1 MIMFKLSLAASAVLA
16 ATLAAPTQATGS
28 FRDRE
33 DPAVVREWN
42 TLAEGSIPT
51 SAGPTLPRPYA
62 MMHIAMFDAVNSI
75 EGGYTA
81 YRVRIPA
88 TRFAS
93 SEAAAAQAA
102 HDVLISLFPANA
114 AKYDTALSVRLA
126 TIQPLRAQLGA
137 QVGREVAK
145 KILEWRANDGWAT
158 PQTFTPPAL
167 PGVWQ
172 PTPPAN
178 APAGF
183 VQAGDA
189 KPFALPTPYYYLP
202 RRPPALNSQEYADAV
217 NEIKAIGA
225 LNSTVR
231 TDEQTLSARLW
242 ASVGYTTNWGGIW
255 NGVGRFM
262 TLRNNLSLIE
272 SARMFALLNVSIQD
286 GVQTAQASKFVYQ
299 LWRPVTAIQR
309 AGEDLNPATD
319 ADPMWMPLLTTPPY
333 PSYAGN
339 MACIG
344 ASAARSL
351 ALFFGTNDIL
361 VSGQWASTDGVSY
374 VVRSFPGFWQM
385 AEHQAASREYGG
397 IHYHFDT
404 TASQEVCPK
413 VAGYVYANFMRPK
426 WD

>member
-1 MIMFKLSLAASAVLA
+1 MFKLSLAASAVVA
-16 ATLAAPTQATGS
+16 ATLAAPSQATGA

-42 TLAEGSIPT
+42 VLAEGTIPA
-51 SAGPTLPRPYA
+51 SAGPTLPRSYA

-88 TRFAS
+88 TRYAS

-102 HDVLISLFPANA
+102 HDVLVSLYPANT
-114 AKYDTALSVRLA
+114 AKFDTALSTRLA

-145 KILEWRANDGWAT
+145 KILEWRTTDGWAT
-158 PQTFTPPAL
+158 PQSFTPPAL

-172 PTPPAN
+172 LTPPN
-178 APAGF
+178 FPAAAF

-189 KPFALPTPYYYLP
+189 KPFALPTPYYFLP

-217 NEIKAIGA
+217 NEIKAIGGA
-225 LNSTVR
+225 TSSVR
-231 TDEQTLSARLW
+231 TEEQTLSAKLW
-242 ASVGYTTNWGGIW
+242 ASVGYKENWGGVW
-255 NGVGRFM
+255 NGVARDL
-262 TLRNNLSLIE
+262 TYIKNLSLIE
-272 SARMFALLNVSIQD
+272 STRMFALLNVSMMD
-286 GVQTAQASKFVYQ
+286 GLQTAQASKYVFQV
-299 LWRPVTAIQR
+299 WRPVTAIQR
-309 AGEDLNPATD
+309 AGEDMNPATD
-319 ADPMWMPLLTTPPY
+319 ADPDWMPLLTTPAY

-344 ASAARSL
+344 AASARAL
-351 ALFFGTNDIL
+351 ALYFGTNDIP
-361 VSGQWASTDGVSY
+361 VSFQWSSTDGINY
-374 VVRSFPGFWQM
+374 VARGFSGFWQM

-397 IHYHFDT
+397 IHFHFDT

-413 VAGYVYANFMRPK
+413 VAGYVYANYMRPK
-426 WD
+426 WN

>member
-1 MIMFKLSLAASAVLA
+1 MFKLSMAASALVA
-16 ATLAAPTQATGS
+16 VTFAAPSQATGG

-42 TLAEGSIPT
+42 TLAEGTIPA

-62 MMHIAMFDAVNSI
+62 MMHIAMFDAINSI

-81 YRVRIPA
+81 YRTRVPA
-88 TRFAS
+88 TRAAS

-102 HDVLISLFPANA
+102 HDVLIALYPANA
-114 AKYDTALSVRLA
+114 EKFDTALNTRLS
-126 TIQPLRAQLGA
+126 TIHPIRAQLGV

-145 KILEWRANDGWAT
+145 RILEWRANDGWAT
-158 PQTFTPPAL
+158 PQSYTPPKL
-167 PGVWQ
+167 PGLWQ
-172 PTPPAN
+172 PTPPN
-178 APAGF
+178 LPAATF

-189 KPFALPTPYYYLP
+189 KPFALPTPFYYLP

-225 LNSTVR
+225 VNSSVR
-231 TDEQTLSARLW
+231 TEEQTLQAKLW
-242 ASVGYTTNWGGIW
+242 ASVGYKENWGGVW
-255 NGVGRFM
+255 NGVAR
-262 TLRNNLSLIE
+262 TLALSRKLSLIE
-272 SARMFALLNVSIQD
+272 SARMFTLLNVSMMD
-286 GVQTAQASKFVYQ
+286 SVHTAQASKYVFQ

-309 AGEDLNPATD
+309 ADEDLNPATD
-319 ADPMWMPLLTTPPY
+319 ADPSWMPLLTTPPY

-344 ASAARSL
+344 AGSARAL
-351 ALFFGTNDIL
+351 ALYFGTNDIL
-361 VSGQWASTDGVSY
+361 VSYQWSSTDGINFVARGFS
-374 VVRSFPGFWQM
+374 GFWQM

-397 IHYHFDT
+397 IHFHFDT

-413 VAGYVYANFMRPK
+413 VAGYVYANYMRPK
-426 WD
+426 QD

>member
-1 MIMFKLSLAASAVLA
+1 MFKLSLAASAVVA
-16 ATLAAPTQATGS
+16 ATLAAPSQATGA

-42 TLAEGSIPT
+42 ALAEGTIPA
-51 SAGPTLPRPYA
+51 SAGPTLPRSYA

-88 TRFAS
+88 TRYAS

-102 HDVLISLFPANA
+102 HDVLVSLYPANT
-114 AKYDTALSVRLA
+114 AKFDTALSTRLA

-145 KILEWRANDGWAT
+145 KILEWRTTDGWAT
-158 PQTFTPPAL
+158 PQSFTPPAL

-172 PTPPAN
+172 PTPPN
-178 APAGF
+178 FPAAAF

-189 KPFALPTPYYYLP
+189 KPFALPTPYYFLP

-217 NEIKAIGA
+217 NEIKAIGGA
-225 LNSTVR
+225 TSSVR
-231 TDEQTLSARLW
+231 TEEQTLSAKLW
-242 ASVGYTTNWGGIW
+242 ASVGYKENWGGVW
-255 NGVGRFM
+255 NGVARDL
-262 TLRNNLSLIE
+262 TYIKNLSLIE
-272 SARMFALLNVSIQD
+272 STRMFALLNVSMMD
-286 GVQTAQASKFVYQ
+286 GLQTAQASKYVFQV
-299 LWRPVTAIQR
+299 WRPVTAIQR
-309 AGEDLNPATD
+309 AGEDMNPATD
-319 ADPMWMPLLTTPPY
+319 ADPDWMPLLTTPAY

-344 ASAARSL
+344 AASARAL
-351 ALFFGTNDIL
+351 ALYFGTNDIP
-361 VSGQWASTDGVSY
+361 VSFQWSSTDGINY
-374 VVRSFPGFWQM
+374 VARGFSGFWQM

-397 IHYHFDT
+397 IHFHFDT

-413 VAGYVYANFMRPK
+413 VAGYVYANYMRPK
-426 WD
+426 WN

>member
-1 MIMFKLSLAASAVLA
+1 MFKLSLAASALVA
-16 ATLAAPTQATGS
+16 ATLATPSLATGAY
-28 FRDRE
+28 RDRE

-42 TLAEGSIPT
+42 ALAEGTIPA

-88 TRFAS
+88 TRLAS

-102 HDVLISLFPANA
+102 HDVLVSLYPANA
-114 AKYDTALSVRLA
+114 ANFDTALNQRLA
-126 TIQPLRAQLGA
+126 TIHPLRAQLGA

-145 KILEWRANDGWAT
+145 RILEWRATDGWAT

-167 PGVWQ
+167 PGIWQ
-172 PTPPAN
+172 PTPPN
-178 APAGF
+178 FPAAAF

-189 KPFALPTPYYYLP
+189 KPFALPTPSYYLP

-217 NEIKAIGA
+217 NEIRAIGGA
-225 LNSTVR
+225 TSSVR
-231 TDEQTLSARLW
+231 TEEQTLSAKLW
-242 ASVGYTTNWGGIW
+242 ASVGYKENWGGVW
-255 NGVGRFM
+255 NGVAR
-262 TLRNNLSLIE
+262 TLAMSRKLSLIE
-272 SARMFALLNVSIQD
+272 STRMFALLNVSMMD
-286 GVQTAQASKFVYQ
+286 GLQTAQASKFVYQ
-299 LWRPVTAIQR
+299 LWRPVHAIQR

-319 ADPMWMPLLTTPPY
+319 ADPTWMPLLTTPPY

-344 ASAARSL
+344 AASARAL
-351 ALFFGTNDIL
+351 ALYFGTNDIL
-361 VSGQWASTDGVSY
+361 VSYQWSSTDGVNY
-374 VVRSFPGFWQM
+374 VARGFNGFWQL
-385 AEHQAASREYGG
+385 AEHQALSREYGG
-397 IHYHFDT
+397 IHFHFDT

-426 WD
+426 RD

>member
-1 MIMFKLSLAASAVLA
+1 MFKLSLAASAVVA
-16 ATLAAPTQATGS
+16 ATLAAPSQATGA

-42 TLAEGSIPT
+42 VLAEGTIPA
-51 SAGPTLPRPYA
+51 SAGPTLPRSYA

-88 TRFAS
+88 TRYAS

-102 HDVLISLFPANA
+102 HDVLVSLYPANT
-114 AKYDTALSVRLA
+114 AKFDTALSTRLA

-145 KILEWRANDGWAT
+145 KILEWRTTDGWAT
-158 PQTFTPPAL
+158 PQSFTPPAL

-172 PTPPAN
+172 PTPPN
-178 APAGF
+178 FPAAAF

-189 KPFALPTPYYYLP
+189 KPFALPTPYYFLP

-217 NEIKAIGA
+217 NEIKAIGGA
-225 LNSTVR
+225 TSSVR
-231 TDEQTLSARLW
+231 TEEQTLSAKLW
-242 ASVGYTTNWGGIW
+242 ASVGYKENWGGVW
-255 NGVGRFM
+255 NGVARDL
-262 TLRNNLSLIE
+262 TYIKNLSLIE
-272 SARMFALLNVSIQD
+272 STRMFALLNVSMMD
-286 GVQTAQASKFVYQ
+286 GLQTAQASKYVFQV
-299 LWRPVTAIQR
+299 WRPVTAIQR
-309 AGEDLNPATD
+309 AGEDMNPATD
-319 ADPMWMPLLTTPPY
+319 ADPDWMPLLTTPAD

-344 ASAARSL
+344 AASARAL
-351 ALFFGTNDIL
+351 ALYFGTNDIP
-361 VSGQWASTDGVSY
+361 VSFQWSSTDGINY
-374 VVRSFPGFWQM
+374 VARGFSGFWQM

-397 IHYHFDT
+397 IHFHFDT

-413 VAGYVYANFMRPK
+413 VAGYVYANYMRPK
-426 WD
+426 WN

>member
-1 MIMFKLSLAASAVLA
+1 MFKLSLAASALVA
-16 ATLAAPTQATGS
+16 ATLAAPSQATGA

-42 TLAEGSIPT
+42 TLAEGTIPT
-51 SAGPTLPRPYA
+51 SAGPSLPRSYA

-75 EGGYTA
+75 EGGYTP

-88 TRFAS
+88 SRLAS

-102 HDVLISLFPANA
+102 HDVLVSLYPANT
-114 AKYDTALSVRLA
+114 AKFDTALTTRLA
-126 TIQPLRAQLGA
+126 TIHPLRAQLGA

-145 KILEWRANDGWAT
+145 KILEWRATDGWST

-172 PTPPAN
+172 PTPPAF
-178 APAGF
+178 AAAGF

-225 LNSTVR
+225 LNSSVR
-231 TDEQTLSARLW
+231 TEEQTLSAKLW
-242 ASVGYTTNWGGIW
+242 ASVGYKDNWAGIW
-255 NGVGRFM
+255 NQVGRFM
-262 TLRNNLSLIE
+262 TMRNNLTLVE
-272 SARMFALLNVSIQD
+272 SARMFALLNVSMMD
-286 GVQTAQASKFVYQ
+286 GVQTAQASKYVYQ

-309 AGEDLNPATD
+309 ADEDMNPATD
-319 ADPMWMPLLTTPPY
+319 ADPSWMPLLTTPPY

-344 ASAARSL
+344 SSAARSL
-351 ALFFGTNDIL
+351 ALYFGTNDIL
-361 VSGQWASTDGVSY
+361 VSAQWASTDGINY

-404 TASQEVCPK
+404 LASQEVCPK
-413 VAGYVYANFMRPK
+413 VAGYVFANYMRPK
-426 WD
+426 HY